1 MGMRRI
7 LPCLKPTYIL
17 PPFLALILVGV
28 WNVSQIRSISSKEMA
43 SADLRLRISNSLAL
57 GQSVTDS
64 GSRKKVDSAQD
75 GRIDWKRVP
84 AGISDVQ
91 QGGETAQ
98 LRAMI
103 ELQQRLKQMTR
114 EELIAA
120 LDEVEGLGLSA
131 DDRSALLGL
140 ILESMIKL
148 DPQYALARFVD
159 EIEADSNGVGWQLAS
174 AFGQWAKMDRAGA
187 TAWFDQQIAAGK
199 FESRTLD
206 GRSEMRA
213 KFESEEIAMLIS
225 SDLDA
230 AGQRLLALP
239 EDQRRGVLEQLEFAE
254 LTPDQ
259 QRAYA
264 NLVRNVVPEDE
275 RAGSFANIASQLA
288 EAGTYQSVSSF
299 LDSVQATPG
308 ERAVSAKQAVTTHL
322 ETLGQSGEINRQ
334 AVDEM
339 RRWLDQQ
346 APGQTDSITGKALAE
361 AAQDGGEFDFEEA
374 AGLVTDYR
382 KSSGSDDVLISFLEG
397 YSAHS
402 NLEEAIHLA
411 DLIKDPERR
420 AAILNELN

>member
-1 MGMRRI
+1 MDMRRI
-7 LPCLKPTYIL
+7 LPCLKITHIL
-17 PPFLALILVGV
+17 PPFLALVLVGT
-28 WNVSQIRSISSKEMA
+28 WNLNQIRAISSKEKA
-43 SADLRLRISNSLAL
+43 GADLRLRISNALAM
-57 GQSVTDS
+57 GQSVPDN
-64 GSRKKVDSAQD
+64 GSRKKDDSVSN
-75 GRIDWKRVP
+75 GPIDWKQVP
-84 AGISDVQ
+84 ARITDVQ
-91 QGGETAQ
+91 NGGETSQ

-103 ELQQRLKQMTR
+103 DLQQRLKKMTR

-120 LDEVEGLGLSA
+120 LDDVEGLDLSA
-131 DDRSALLGL
+131 DDRSALLGM

-159 EIEADSNGVGWQLAS
+159 DIESDSNGIGWQLAS
-174 AFGQWAKMDRAGA
+174 AFGQWAKTDRKGA

-206 GRSEMRA
+206 GRSEMRT

-230 AGQRLLALP
+230 ASQRLLALP
-239 EDQRRGVLEQLEFAE
+239 EDQRREVLEQLSFAE

-264 NLVRNVVPEDE
+264 NLVRNLVPEDE

-299 LDSVQATPG
+299 LDSVQATPD

-334 AVDEM
+334 TVDEM
-339 RRWLDQQ
+339 RSWLDRQ

-361 AAQDGGEFDFEEA
+361 AAQDGGDFDFEA
-374 AGLVTDYR
+374 AAQMVTDYQR
-382 KSSGSDDVLISFLEG
+382 TSGSDDVLISFLEG

-402 NLEEAIHLA
+402 NLEEAVHLA
-411 DLIKDPERR
+411 DLIKDPQKR
-420 AAILNELN
+420 AAILKELN